1 MDVIIKKQNTY
12 KKYLKKIFVR
22 NKNNRWNFC
31 LAEHYKKFFFIKNI
45 SNIRPEGGRGAVASQ
60 GGDCRSAAS
69 FGGDCRSAASF
80 GGEIFRDFGIKGHI
94 GSVQYILLKKI
105 EKSLY
110 INKAVSKAK
119 GGPVTRCG
127 PTEIYVLKKIS
138 NVFLPD
144 YIPVKCFDIQ
154 SLNNG
159 YMHIYYNKS
168 LFLEKQYMISLAADN
183 FSNQTLINLIFSQI
197 FLENNIS
204 PSLFVS
210 QLCAYYQKTDN
221 NFDGYSLME
230 FSHFDSIYT
239 YIKTKKKIINVLEK
253 NNVNSAAYKI
263 NEFFILNIL
272 KDISTCLSI
281 LKQPRYG
288 FVHAD
293 MKPGNIFLAIDPIQN
308 NYEKLINNFKLKF
321 PKQKYEDNKNFEK
334 YYRENIDYFNMFY
347 NNSIKLKA
355 QIADFDKSSISY
367 NNVRFFNDIRLKNIL
382 DWRTLGKFLYSSVVG
397 YDQIKCNDSKDG
409 GYYILNETSSDPR
422 IISGTAF
429 HYKFSVPLS
438 YDIYVFIT
446 GLVLIP
452 GIFDIFMNSTHL
464 VEIWNSLWYPTY
476 LHKINF
482 KISKTRKD
490 YYGINDIIKILL
502 DFPLKI
508 NISEFYKKA
517 MGVSSLINPL
527 FPSKLDKN
535 VIVSKNDHLCLTSC
549 KKNVCKTPPYNKAF
563 FSTYSNDN
571 C

>member
-1 MDVIIKKQNTY
+1 MDLIIKKQNIY

-22 NKNNRWNFC
+22 DKNNRWNFC
-31 LAEHYKKFFFIKNI
+31 LAEDYKKFFFIKNI
-45 SNIRPEGGRGAVASQ
+45 ST
-60 GGDCRSAAS
+60 DTLT
-69 FGGDCRSAASF
+69 
-80 GGEIFRDFGIKGHI
+80 EIFRDFGIKGHI
-94 GSVQYILLKKI
+94 GSVQFILLKKI

-110 INKAVSKAK
+110 INKAASKL
-119 GGPVTRCG
+119 RCRG
-127 PTEIYVLKKIS
+127 TQSGSKDIYVLKKIS
-138 NVFLPD
+138 NVFLPE
-144 YIPVKCFDIQ
+144 YIPVKCFKIHSVSLCKTGAASLSQ
-154 SLNNG
+154 SG

-168 LFLEKQYMISLAADN
+168 LFLGKQYMISLAADN
-183 FSNQTLINLIFSQI
+183 FSNQTLINLILSQI
-197 FLENNIS
+197 FLENNIQ
-204 PSLFVS
+204 PSLCVK
-210 QLCAYYQKTDN
+210 QLCAYYQKTGN

-239 YIKTKKKIINVLEK
+239 YIKAKKNIVHVLEK
-253 NNVNSAAYKI
+253 NNLNSTDRGAAAAEIGEYKI

-272 KDISTCLSI
+272 KDISTCLCI
-281 LKQPRYG
+281 LKQPKYG

-293 MKPGNIFLAIDPIQN
+293 MKPGNIFLAIDPNQK

-321 PKQKYEDNKNFEK
+321 PKTKYENNVNFEK

-355 QIADFDKSSISY
+355 QIADFDKSSITY
-367 NNVRFFNDIRLKNIL
+367 NNVRFFNDIRFKNII
-382 DWRTLGKFLYSSVVG
+382 DWRTLGKFLYSSVIG
-397 YDQIKCNDSKDG
+397 YDQIKCKDSRDG
-409 GYYILNETSSDPR
+409 GYYILNETSSDPI

-438 YDIYVFIT
+438 YDIYVFII

-452 GIFDIFMNSTHL
+452 GIFDIFMNSKPL
-464 VEIWNSLWYPTY
+464 NEIWNSLWYPTY

-482 KISKTRKD
+482 KISKVRKD
-490 YYGINDIIKILL
+490 YYGINDIIAVLI

-549 KKNVCKTPPYNKAF
+549 KKNVCKTPPYIKTF
-563 FSTYSNDN
+563 FGTYSNDN